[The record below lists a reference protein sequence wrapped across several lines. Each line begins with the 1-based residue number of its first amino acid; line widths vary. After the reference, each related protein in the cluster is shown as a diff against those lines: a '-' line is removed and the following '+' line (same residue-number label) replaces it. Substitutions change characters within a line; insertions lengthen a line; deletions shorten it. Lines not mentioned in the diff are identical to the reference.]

1 MITKRLLIFFAIIII
16 LVDLAYFY
24 PKLTG
29 KGVYEIE
36 KANVTRVID
45 GDTVETEIGKIRLL
59 GINTPE
65 KKQAYY
71 EEAKNFL
78 KQYEGKQVE
87 IERTKE
93 NKDKYDRLLRY
104 VFYNKKLV
112 NEEILKEGLANFYVY
127 SEDKYAEKLKK
138 AEKEAREQEKGIWK
152 KSENYGCIE
161 LLELKY
167 IEEKR
172 CNNEEQ
178 LILNNKCKKMNIILK
193 DNANH
198 IYKLDIEKGIFNKNF
213 SCVFNDDG
221 DSLFLR
227 DEKGLVLYYVY

>member
-1 MITKRLLIFFAIIII
+1 MPF
-16 LVDLAYFY
+16 
-24 PKLTG
+24 
-29 KGVYEIE
+29 
-36 KANVTRVID
+36 
-45 GDTVETEIGKIRLL
+45 
-59 GINTPE
+59 
-65 KKQAYY
+65 Y

-93 NKDKYDRLLRY
+93 NKDKYNRLLRY

-112 NEEILKEGLANFYVY
+112 NEEILGEGLANLYVY
-127 SEDKYAEKLKK
+127 EKDKYTEKLKK

-178 LILNNKCKKMNIILK
+178 LILNNKCEKMNIILK

-198 IYKLDIEKGIFNKNF
+198 IYKLNLDKGIFPKNF
-213 SCVFNDDG
+213 SCVFNDEG

-227 DEKGLVLYYVY
+227 DEKGLVLYYAY